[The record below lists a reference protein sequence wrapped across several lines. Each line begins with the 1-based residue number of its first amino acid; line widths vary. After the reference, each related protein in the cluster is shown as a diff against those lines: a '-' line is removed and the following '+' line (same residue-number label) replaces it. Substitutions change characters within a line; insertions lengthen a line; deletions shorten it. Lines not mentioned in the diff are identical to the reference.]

1 MDSSIWNR
9 AWDGAQSIYERLN
22 LTVAGLAALVV
33 GLVTLGITAVVFGGV
48 TEDVTRHNGLST
60 SDVLHLH
67 WFIEHRTDALVS
79 GSRVVSEIGS
89 PAVLGIAAVAAAVW
103 LWMRGLRLGLAL
115 APGLAFAVAAA
126 AATAMKTIV
135 GRHRPPISLHLVTEN
150 NASFPSGHATN
161 ATAFFVT
168 FALITAIFVLRKPL
182 TKAIVVI
189 GSDLAAATVGIS
201 RLILG
206 VHWPTDVLAGWAL
219 GLSAALVVT
228 IVAALAASA
237 HRTENAPQR
246 APVAVALRMFDLRR
260 DDGTRLQAA

>member
-9 AWDGAQSIYERLN
+9 AWGGAQSVYERLN
-22 LTVAGLAALVV
+22 LTLAGIAALVV
-33 GLVTLGITAVVFGGV
+33 GLATLGTTAVIFGGV

-60 SDVLHLH
+60 TDVLHLH
-67 WFIEHRTDALVS
+67 WFIAHRTDALVS
-79 GSRVVSEIGS
+79 ASRVVSEIGS
-89 PAVLGIAAVAAAVW
+89 PAVLGISVVAAAVW

-115 APGLAFAVAAA
+115 APGFAFVVAAA
-126 AATAMKTIV
+126 SATLMKTIV

-150 NASFPSGHATN
+150 NASFPSGHATD

-182 TKAIVVI
+182 TKAFVVI
-189 GSDLAAATVGIS
+189 ASGLVAAMIGIS
-201 RLILG
+201 RLVLG

-228 IVAALAASA
+228 IMAALVASA
-237 HRTENAPQR
+237 DRTGNAPQR
-246 APVAVALRMFDLRR
+246 APVAIALHLFDRRR